1 LVQSTHRIDPSSGRG
16 RLKTASLHELRQGV
30 GRLIRT
36 KQDKGIVVILD
47 PRVLTKNYGSAFLRA
62 LPKCPVEVV

>member
-1 LVQSTHRIDPSSGRG
+1 VS
-16 RLKTASLHELRQGV
+16 
-30 GRLIRT
+30 T

-47 PRVLTKNYGSAFLRA
+47 PRTLTKNYSNAFLRA

>member
-1 LVQSTHRIDPSSGRG
+1 LTI
-16 RLKTASLHELRQGV
+16 LELRQGV

-47 PRVLTKNYGSAFLRA
+47 PRVLTKDYGSAFLRA

>member
-1 LVQSTHRIDPSSGRG
+1 M
-16 RLKTASLHELRQGV
+16 KASALR
-30 GRLIRT
+30 RT
-36 KQDKGIVVILD
+36 RDNGIVVILD